1 MDHAG
6 SIISSLASLPDFLR
20 KPILYRRMREFY
32 TLPVPERDEL
42 VRNALL
48 AGPAMPFHTLE
59 KLLVTW
65 LEVLSDF
72 TGPERLEIFSRY
84 LRQAAREPARVAE
97 FHADGLL
104 GSLLSLDAQKRGRIC
119 ASIREAAGGLD
130 EGERRTVMALVPES
144 ARAVIWA

>member
-20 KPILYRRMREFY
+20 KPILHRRMREFY
-32 TLPVPERDEL
+32 SLPVPERDEL

-48 AGPAMPFHTLE
+48 AGPALPFHTLE

-84 LRQAAREPARVAE
+84 LRQAAKDPARVAA

-104 GSLLSLDAQKRGRIC
+104 GTLLSLDAQKRGRIC
-119 ASIREAAGGLD
+119 ASIREAAGGLE